1 MQNKRIYGLI
11 LVGLTLALT
20 MFTLSV
26 NRVNA
31 VKLVGDLNDDG
42 KVDVKDI
49 YLAAKAFGSISGES
63 RWNAD
68 ADMNLDGQIDLMD
81 IFVIASHFG

>member
-1 MQNKRIYGLI
+1 MQNKKVYGLI

-20 MFTLSV
+20 MFTLSA
-26 NRVNA
+26 RVKA
-31 VKLVGDLNDDG
+31 VTLVGDLNDDG

-49 YLAAKAFGSISGES
+49 YLAAKAFGSTTGES

-68 ADMNLDGQIDLMD
+68 ADMNLDGEIDLMD